1 MFMCTVQCYTPSG
14 GPSCRTQGFC
24 HSYPALV
31 ACRQQGLLFCL
42 LLGFQSVVPSGVAG
56 CRPSGLSTAR
66 TIFCLLLG
74 SASLVSHGR
83 CQPNKDSFFGFYL
96 VFGLCTVMKQ
106 RLVFRV
112 LVGLVRICTA
122 NSRVLL
128 YGV

>member
-1 MFMCTVQCYTPSG
+1 MSTVQCYTPSG
-14 GPSCRTQGFC
+14 GPSCRTQGLGSAVAHKDYYFVFFWVF
-24 HSYPALV
+24 SPWSPPGSRAVALQV
-31 ACRQQGLLFCL
+31 CRLQGLF
-42 LLGFQSVVPSGVAG
+42 
-56 CRPSGLSTAR
+56 
-66 TIFCLLLG
+66 FCLLLG

-83 CQPNKDSFFGFYL
+83 CRPNKDYFFGFYL